1 MCGLEVSHW
10 MKAEEEES
18 RLPEVRQWPGRLK
31 LRSCYSSLTIV
42 AAGLTANGKVVKIQV
57 RKSVF
62 RDEKQQQLHHFD
74 SKNAIAVGV
83 VGFSSTTATTLSRS
97 SNQDFKDIP
106 LLSRMMLDDD
116 LPWLPRTP
124 HLSHMLGP
132 VAVRFQLQGLN
143 MIGPCHSDNNN
154 CDNCAI

>member
-1 MCGLEVSHW
+1 MAVKIRW
-10 MKAEEEES
+10 EELKVHRCVNVPNVI
-18 RLPEVRQWPGRLK
+18 RLW
-31 LRSCYSSLTIV
+31 SCYYILTIV
-42 AAGLTANGKVVKIQV
+42 AAGLTANGKVVKIQL

-83 VGFSSTTATTLSRS
+83 VGFESTTATTLSRS

-106 LLSRMMLDDD
+106 LLSRMMVDDD
-116 LPWLPRTP
+116 LSIEPRTP

-132 VAVRFQLQGLN
+132 VVVRFQLQGLN
-143 MIGPCHSDNNN
+143 MIGPGHSDNNN
-154 CDNCAI
+154 CAI